1 MKESIEFGGLTCK
14 PGEKIQGY
22 MSFADTGIQSPVTLI
37 NGEKEGKTVLITS
50 GIHGGEYP
58 SIEGVI
64 ELAQEMTPEKI
75 SGALVIFHPVNVPG
89 FLERVSGIYPESGE
103 NLNRQ
108 YPGSR
113 EGTIGQRFAYSL
125 TYDVIQKCDFMIDTH
140 GGDLHETLPPYVY
153 YPGVGDQDI
162 AEQSRQAALNVHA
175 KYMVRS
181 QCDENAYHMCN
192 RLGIPSMLIEMG
204 GRGLWSREEV
214 EDYKFNIKNV
224 LKYLGVLEGEAELP
238 ETPAHVITNAAYIDA
253 NCSGCWYPMVGLEE
267 KVKKG
272 QLLGVIKDFF
282 GNVLEEV
289 YAEFDSLILFYT
301 VSLAIKAGDPIITY
315 GI

>member
-1 MKESIEFGGLTCK
+1 MKDSIKFGSMQCA
-14 PGEKIQGY
+14 PGEKVQG
-22 MSFADTGIQSPVTLI
+22 MMVFEGTGIESPMTLI
-37 NGEKEGKTVLITS
+37 NGREDGKIVLITT

-64 ELAQEMTPEKI
+64 ELAQEMKPEDIK
-75 SGALVIFHPVNVPG
+75 GALVILHPVNVAG
-89 FLERVSGIYPESGE
+89 FLERVSYVYPKTGE

-108 YPGSR
+108 YPGDK
-113 EGTIGQRFAYSL
+113 EGTVGQHFAYDL
-125 TYDVIQKCDFMIDTH
+125 TFDVIQKCDFMIDTH

-153 YPGVGDQDI
+153 YPGVGNQEV
-162 AEQSRQAALNVHA
+162 AELSRQAACVVHA

-181 QCDENAYHMCN
+181 QCDANAYHMAN
-192 RLGIPSMLIEMG
+192 HFGIPSLLIEMG
-204 GRGLWSREEV
+204 GRGLWSRKEV
-214 EDYKFNIKNV
+214 EDYKFNVKN
-224 LKYLGVLEGEAELP
+224 LLRYLNVLEGEVVMP

-253 NCSGCWYPMVGLEE
+253 AHSGCWYPMVELEQY
-267 KVKKG
+267 VKKG

-289 YAEFDSLILFYT
+289 YAEFDALILFYT